1 MNHRRYTPAHLL
13 LSALA
18 GAFAALLA
26 AALAAWAILGSQC
39 LSLVTAW
46 GLIRSRF
53 VEELD
58 SNALADAALSGM
70 VSALDDR
77 WSHYYSA
84 QRHTQ
89 LQQQRE
95 NAYVGVGITVDY
107 SDDRGLT
114 ILAVTPGGP
123 AAQGGVVPGELITAV
138 DGTSLRGNN
147 TAGPSLIQGEPGT
160 TVTLALLSPDG
171 GRRSLVLTR
180 ETMAV
185 EPVSWELLEGGVGYV
200 RLENFYD
207 HSADKLNAAVDDLA
221 ARGATA
227 LLFDVRNNGGGYV
240 TELTA
245 MLDHLLP
252 EGPVFRLEYKDGGE
266 RVSQSDA
273 ACVDLPMAVLV
284 NRDTYSAA
292 ELFAAQLKET
302 AGAVVVGET
311 TSGKGHSQQTFTLP
325 NGGGLN
331 ISTARYTTGGGV
343 SLIGTGV
350 ALDAEIEMEEAQRTA
365 LAAGNLSKE
374 EDLHLQKALALLAE
388 R

>member
-26 AALAAWAILGSQC
+26 AALAAWAILGPQC

-58 SNALADAALSGM
+58 LNALADAALSGM

-147 TAGPSLIQGEPGT
+147 TAGPSHSGGAGHHGHAGPFKPRRRPPQSGPDPGDHGGGAG
-160 TVTLALLSPDG
+160 VLGAAG
-171 GRRSLVLTR
+171 GRRGLCP
-180 ETMAV
+180 A
-185 EPVSWELLEGGVGYV
+185 
-200 RLENFYD
+200 
-207 HSADKLNAAVDDLA
+207 
-221 ARGATA
+221 
-227 LLFDVRNNGGGYV
+227 
-240 TELTA
+240 
-245 MLDHLLP
+245 
-252 EGPVFRLEYKDGGE
+252 GE
-266 RVSQSDA
+266 F
-273 ACVDLPMAVLV
+273 L
-284 NRDTYSAA
+284 
-292 ELFAAQLKET
+292 
-302 AGAVVVGET
+302 
-311 TSGKGHSQQTFTLP
+311 
-325 NGGGLN
+325 
-331 ISTARYTTGGGV
+331 
-343 SLIGTGV
+343 
-350 ALDAEIEMEEAQRTA
+350 
-365 LAAGNLSKE
+365 
-374 EDLHLQKALALLAE
+374 
-388 R
+388 